1 MHAADVVHRDIKA
14 MNVFLL
20 TKSLDDPVAKLGD
33 FGGARFLNREKRAES
48 KLIDGADTP
57 VVGTPGFRAP
67 EMQEESLYGPA
78 VDIYALGVF
87 FFETLGGSAHGDHL
101 LVNDGEG
108 AVGEGN
114 GGSAAISSHFSVD
127 LTKNAGLRCVNFNE
141 ADLITCFANDYGFER
156 WVEKAVDFYGD
167 EGDLLIVISSS
178 GSSENMLNGV
188 KAARKGKFK
197 GIVTLSGFA
206 EDNPLRQLGD
216 INLWINSRAYNFVE
230 NTHQVWLLAIVDL
243 IIGSREYSA

>member
-1 MHAADVVHRDIKA
+1 M
-14 MNVFLL
+14 FTL
-20 TKSLDDPVAKLGD
+20 T
-33 FGGARFLNREKRAES
+33 EKT
-48 KLIDGADTP
+48 LI
-57 VVGTPGFRAP
+57 F
-67 EMQEESLYGPA
+67 
-78 VDIYALGVF
+78 
-87 FFETLGGSAHGDHL
+87 
-101 LVNDGEG
+101 
-108 AVGEGN
+108 GN

-127 LTKNAGLRCVNFNE
+127 LTKNAGLRCINCNE

-156 WVEKAVDFYGD
+156 WIEKAVDFYGD

-206 EDNPLRQLGD
+206 EDNPLCQLGD

-230 NTHQVWLLAIVDL
+230 NIHQIWLLAIVDL
-243 IIGSREYSA
+243 IIGNREYSA